1 MFGIA
6 ITLGLDKLNHAAAFA
21 VLATIGYFAWPD
33 QRAKLTVLLVL
44 TAAAIEVLQ
53 GLQTIERYRDAWD
66 WVAGCVGMAFGLQI
80 ANWTRNFAGALRDD
94 KRRSL

>member
-6 ITLGLDKLNHAAAFA
+6 ITLGHDKLNHAAAFA

-33 QRAKLTVLLVL
+33 HRAKLTVLLVL
-44 TAAAIEVLQ
+44 TAAAIEGLQ
-53 GLQTIERYRDAWD
+53 GLQTIGRNRDAWD
-66 WVAGCVGMAFGLQI
+66 WAAGCVGMACGLQI
-80 ANWTRNFAGALRDD
+80 ANWTSNFAGALRYD

>member
-6 ITLGLDKLNHAAAFA
+6 ITLGHDKLNHAAAFV

-33 QRAKLTVLLVL
+33 HRAKLTVLLVL

-53 GLQTIERYRDAWD
+53 GLQTIGRYRDAWD
-66 WVAGCVGMAFGLQI
+66 WVAGCVGMACGLQI
-80 ANWTRNFAGALRDD
+80 ASWTRNFAGALRYD
-94 KRRSL
+94 KHKSQ